1 MFLENYTGDNK
12 TQLNIMIRYNLIVQI
27 IDDINRLTG
36 NIYTEFA
43 YRIINDKLKFIYRKP
58 ITLTVALYNF
68 KCNVQRL

>member
-12 TQLNIMIRYNLIVQI
+12 TQLNIMIRYNLIVRI

-36 NIYTEFA
+36 NTYTDFA
-43 YRIINDKLKFIYRKP
+43 YRIINDKLKFIYQKH

-68 KCNVQRL
+68 NCNIQRL